1 MWRTLQF
8 NDLLARKCGSWAF
21 FQPLMTSRIRK
32 GAQMILFPLMSLWI
46 WFQVFTAS
54 PLFGST
60 ADVASL
66 NTEIVS

>member
-1 MWRTLQF
+1 
-8 NDLLARKCGSWAF
+8 
-21 FQPLMTSRIRK
+21 
-32 GAQMILFPLMSLWI
+32 MILFPLMSLWM

-60 ADVASL
+60 ADVASQ